1 VDAGVEPELELDAVL
16 HAAIPVTMQA
26 ANAIAV
32 HRRVLVKRTIAPF
45 RLSAVNDFFGLA
57 PALAACQ
64 RAGRE
69 IDTPIN

>member
-1 VDAGVEPELELDAVL
+1 VAAGVELELELEAELL

-45 RLSAVNDFFGLA
+45 RLSAVKRLFGLA
-57 PALAACQ
+57 LTLAACP
-64 RAGRE
+64 RAGRG
-69 IDTPIN
+69 N

>member
-1 VDAGVEPELELDAVL
+1 VDAGVELELELEAEL

-45 RLSAVNDFFGLA
+45 RLSAVKRLFGLA
-57 PALAACQ
+57 LTLAACQ
-64 RAGRE
+64 RAGRG
-69 IDTPIN
+69 N